1 MLQLVVAVPDDDNC
15 NNANNEGSA
24 VMAGVTDDETFH
36 WCRLL
41 ATEAGVMVGANAG
54 MAVAAAARVAAGME
68 VSLADHNFERN
79 GTIALLA

>member
-1 MLQLVVAVPDDDNC
+1 LVVAVPDDDNID
-15 NNANNEGSA
+15 NNDISA
-24 VMAGVTDDETFH
+24 VTTGVTDDETFH

-68 VSLADHNFERN
+68 AP
-79 GTIALLA
+79 GTILTVLTSLENIFSRR